1 MFVSSQKPCRQSDLF
16 ATLLLSMSAA
26 KSRLRLYLE
35 AKASKS
41 STFWDR
47 IVSVLERHGVDEDNV
62 DALDEVHLL
71 QFGISAADAPML
83 ALLLKGPP
91 VLRFVFVHI
100 ILLFSFLF
108 QCFAHLSWIFSCFFC
123 FLQQLSSRL
132 LLLVC
137 YSLLVV
143 VGLVGIFLLSSFS
156 FVFSIAA
163 VIFRNSDSWICLRSL
178 SLSVSLNISRKETK
192 EQRERAME
200 VTKNS
205 VALVIRPCFIL
216 FHLSVSFSLS
226 SPRLISFLVFFSFFL
241 LLLMALEFIC
251 FSSNPLL
258 LLPLLQRLRNIYVDN
273 LKN

>member
-26 KSRLRLYLE
+26 KSRLRLSLE

-108 QCFAHLSWIFSCFFC
+108 QCFAHLFLDFLSVFSVFFAAQLPPPPVGMLFSFSGCWVRWDFPAFFLSHSCFPS
-123 FLQQLSSRL
+123 QQ
-132 LLLVC
+132 
-137 YSLLVV
+137 
-143 VGLVGIFLLSSFS
+143 SSFEIRIRGS
-156 FVFSIAA
+156 VCAVFP
-163 VIFRNSDSWICLRSL
+163 CL
-178 SLSVSLNISRKETK
+178 SL
-192 EQRERAME
+192 
-200 VTKNS
+200 
-205 VALVIRPCFIL
+205 
-216 FHLSVSFSLS
+216 
-226 SPRLISFLVFFSFFL
+226 
-241 LLLMALEFIC
+241 
-251 FSSNPLL
+251 
-258 LLPLLQRLRNIYVDN
+258 
-273 LKN
+273 